1 MPSVLLA
8 AALSI
13 HSRVFMGHT
22 AQGRKRVAAMSRI
35 LAILAFLPLALF
47 AARIAELPSL
57 PEGAL
62 PNSEVVT
69 NVVLTVDLARLDRL
83 SFSLALDASASNSV
97 SVAVGA
103 AAGERLTIEEQDF
116 EWGYDCGRWFRADT
130 ASGRVDEWPEAGT
143 GRVSRTLTIGHRDFN
158 PAWNRVRVV
167 KRGLGELNVSATT
180 SVENKRLLISI
191 K

>member
-1 MPSVLLA
+1 MN
-8 AALSI
+8 
-13 HSRVFMGHT
+13 
-22 AQGRKRVAAMSRI
+22 RI
-35 LAILAFLPLALF
+35 PTLLAFLPLALF
-47 AARIAELPSL
+47 AARVAELPSL
-57 PEGAL
+57 PEGAH
-62 PNSEVVT
+62 PNSEVAT
-69 NVVLTVDLARLDRL
+69 NIVLAVDLARLDRL

-103 AAGERLTIEEQDF
+103 ATGERLTIEEQDF

-130 ASGRVDEWPEAGT
+130 ASGRVDEWPEAET

-158 PAWNRVRVV
+158 PTWNRVRVV

-180 SVENKRLLISI
+180 AVENKRLIISI

>member
-1 MPSVLLA
+1 MKMPNQK
-8 AALSI
+8 
-13 HSRVFMGHT
+13 M
-22 AQGRKRVAAMSRI
+22 
-35 LAILAFLPLALF
+35 LAILAFLPFALF

-103 AAGERLTIEEQDF
+103 AAGEHLTIEEQDF
-116 EWGYDCGRWFRADT
+116 EWGYDCGSWFRADT
-130 ASGRVDEWPEAGT
+130 VTGQVDEWPEAET

-158 PAWNRVRVV
+158 PTWNRVRVV

-180 SVENKRLLISI
+180 SVENKRLIISI

>member
-1 MPSVLLA
+1 MRS
-8 AALSI
+8 SNNEG
-13 HSRVFMGHT
+13 S
-22 AQGRKRVAAMSRI
+22 
-35 LAILAFLPLALF
+35 AILAAILAAMLAIPSLF

-83 SFSLALDASASNSV
+83 SFSLALDASASNSG

-130 ASGRVDEWPEAGT
+130 ASGRVDEWPEAET

-158 PAWNRVRVV
+158 PTWNRVRVV
-167 KRGLGELNVSATT
+167 KRGLGELNVSTTT
-180 SVENKRLLISI
+180 SVENKRLIISI